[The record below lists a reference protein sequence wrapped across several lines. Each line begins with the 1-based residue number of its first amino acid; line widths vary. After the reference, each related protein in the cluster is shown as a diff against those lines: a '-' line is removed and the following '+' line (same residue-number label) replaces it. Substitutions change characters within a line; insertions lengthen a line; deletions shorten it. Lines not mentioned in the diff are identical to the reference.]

1 MIRFDFASLTGCHV
15 WGAMKLEYNYR
26 IGPQGIEFSMVDGL
40 DDEMEFDGTPEQR
53 ITVQRYIMQAW
64 QDAINKSSKG
74 PDEIRAL
81 LETSEGQV
89 LLQTRAREYLADIMA
104 DFPPDLD
111 RRKTSDR
118 RDYSARPRD
127 TSGERRYSNKHKNA

>member
-1 MIRFDFASLTGCHV
+1 
-15 WGAMKLEYNYR
+15 MKLEYNYR
-26 IGPQGIEFSMVDGL
+26 IGPEGIEFSMVEGL
-40 DDEMEFDGTPEQR
+40 DDEIEFDGTPEQK

-64 QDAINKSSKG
+64 QDAINKSSQG

-81 LETSEGQV
+81 LATSEGQV

-118 RDYSARPRD
+118 RDYTARPRD
-127 TSGERRYSNKHKNA
+127 PSGNRRYSRKHKNV